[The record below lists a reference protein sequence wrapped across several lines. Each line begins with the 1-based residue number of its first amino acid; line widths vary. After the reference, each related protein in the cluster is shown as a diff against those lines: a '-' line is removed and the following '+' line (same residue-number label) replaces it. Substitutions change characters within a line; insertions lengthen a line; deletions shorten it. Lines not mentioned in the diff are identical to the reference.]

1 MPILMDDAERR
12 RFLTEATAARER
24 VEAALAG
31 LIRDR
36 DAIEKELQ
44 EGRRADLFKHVTGK
58 SSLDRAVDDPERTV
72 CHAPRHGSLV
82 SVNGIR
88 PVLDNRAG
96 DVTATCRRAAAAVS
110 RRHSW
115 CPSAAEQFRDR

>member
-1 MPILMDDAERR
+1 MPIAMDDAERR

-36 DAIEKELQ
+36 DAIERDLQ

-58 SSLDRAVDDPERTV
+58 SSLDRAVDEARRTLDGLERAIDEVRKIGASDQTPSLIPIIRV
-72 CHAPRHGSLV
+72 GVGGAFGAIAVPR
-82 SVNGIR
+82 
-88 PVLDNRAG
+88 
-96 DVTATCRRAAAAVS
+96 
-110 RRHSW
+110 
-115 CPSAAEQFRDR
+115 SA

>member
-1 MPILMDDAERR
+1 MPILMDDADRR

-36 DAIEKELQ
+36 DAIEKDLQ

-58 SSLDRAVDDPERTV
+58 SSLDRAVDEARRMLDSLERAIDEV
-72 CHAPRHGSLV
+72 RKNGSSDEVPSLIPI
-82 SVNGIR
+82 IR
-88 PVLDNRAG
+88 VGAIGGYAG
-96 DVTATCRRAAAAVS
+96 AV
-110 RRHSW
+110 
-115 CPSAAEQFRDR
+115 PKIA

>member
-1 MPILMDDAERR
+1 MPISMDDAERR

-31 LIRDR
+31 LTRDR

-58 SSLDRAVDDPERTV
+58 SSLDRAVDEARRTLDSLERAIDEV
-72 CHAPRHGSLV
+72 RKNGASDEVPALIPIIRVAAGGSI
-82 SVNGIR
+82 G
-88 PVLDNRAG
+88 AM
-96 DVTATCRRAAAAVS
+96 AV
-110 RRHSW
+110 
-115 CPSAAEQFRDR
+115 PKIA